1 MLWKLKLPSKI
12 KNFAWRALHGL
23 LPLKSILV
31 NRHIGHSGQCPICL
45 LGPEDISHLLFT
57 CPAAQGLWSALG
69 LTDIVQQA
77 VQVDRAGSAVLE
89 FLVRDHNQAMP
100 AIPSIKLSEV
110 IVTSCWYLWWIRRR
124 RVHNEDVPPLFKCKM
139 SILSIVTNAAK
150 PPRSTGSI
158 DSRWIKPGP
167 RQVKLNVDASLK
179 MRGQV
184 ERVLF

>member
-12 KNFAWRALHGL
+12 KIFAWRALHGL

-69 LTDIVQQA
+69 LTDIIQQA
-77 VQVDRAGSAVLE
+77 VQVDRAGSAILE
-89 FLVRDHNQAMP
+89 YLVRDHNQAMP
-100 AIPSIKLSEV
+100 AIPSIKLTEV

-124 RVHNEDVPPLFKCKM
+124 RVHNEDVPPMFKCKCLFYQLLQM
-139 SILSIVTNAAK
+139 QQSLLDPLGQLIVG
-150 PPRSTGSI
+150 GSNP
-158 DSRWIKPGP
+158 DRA
-167 RQVKLNVDASLK
+167 R
-179 MRGQV
+179 
-184 ERVLF
+184 